1 MTEIQ
6 KTKILHFFN
15 VLDHDGNGILEQED
29 FELVCESICD
39 IRELPKNSTERLNLG
54 IKSHVIFVQVLKDLD
69 KGTAIIRKEE
79 WLKFFERQILSR
91 SEDYISKV
99 STYLFS
105 IFDQD
110 GDGFIDEKE
119 YLDMF
124 KAYGLYTAPAKKAFD
139 LLDLN
144 SDGLLSKEELI
155 KAFEEFFFAKDEKAP
170 GNWIFGDWRNE
181 LTEED

>member
-1 MTEIQ
+1 MTDIQ

-29 FELVCESICD
+29 FELVSEAICD
-39 IRELPKNSTERLNLG
+39 IRGLASNSTERLNLG
-54 IKSHVIFVQVLKDLD
+54 IKSHVIFVQVLKDLEKD
-69 KGTAIIRKEE
+69 TAIIRQEE

-91 SEDYISKV
+91 SEDYIKKV
-99 STYLFS
+99 VTYVFS

-110 GDGFIDEKE
+110 GDGHIDEKE

-124 KAYGLYTAPAKKAFD
+124 KAYGLYTAQAKKAFD

-144 SDGLLSKEELI
+144 SDEKLSKEELI
-155 KAFEEFFFAKDEKAP
+155 KAFEEFFFAKNEKAP

-181 LTEED
+181 IVEDD

>member
-1 MTEIQ
+1 MTDIQ
-6 KTKILHFFN
+6 QTKILHLFN

-29 FELVCESICD
+29 FELVSDAICD
-39 IRELPKNSTERLNLG
+39 IRELASNSTERLNMG
-54 IKSHVIFVQVLKDLD
+54 IKAHGIFVQVLKDLQKD
-69 KGTAIIRKEE
+69 TAIIRKEE
-79 WLKFFERQILSR
+79 WIKFFERQILSR
-91 SEDYISKV
+91 SEDYIANV
-99 STYLFS
+99 SSYLFS

-110 GDGFIDEKE
+110 SDGFIDEKE

-124 KAYGLYTAPAKKAFD
+124 KAYGLYTAQAKKAFD

-144 SDGLLSKEELI
+144 GDGKLSKQEVV

-181 LTEED
+181 ITA

>member
-1 MTEIQ
+1 MTDIQ
-6 KTKILHFFN
+6 QTKILHFFN

-29 FELVCESICD
+29 FELVSDAICD
-39 IRELPKNSTERLNLG
+39 IRELASNSTERLNMG
-54 IKSHVIFVQVLKDLD
+54 IKAHGIFVQVLKDLQKD
-69 KGTAIIRKEE
+69 TAIIRKEE
-79 WLKFFERQILSR
+79 WIKFFERQILSR
-91 SEDYISKV
+91 SEDYIANV
-99 STYLFS
+99 SSYLFS

-110 GDGFIDEKE
+110 SDGFIDEKE

-124 KAYGLYTAPAKKAFD
+124 KAYGLYTAQAKKAFD

-144 SDGLLSKEELI
+144 GDGKLSKQEVV

-181 LTEED
+181 ITA